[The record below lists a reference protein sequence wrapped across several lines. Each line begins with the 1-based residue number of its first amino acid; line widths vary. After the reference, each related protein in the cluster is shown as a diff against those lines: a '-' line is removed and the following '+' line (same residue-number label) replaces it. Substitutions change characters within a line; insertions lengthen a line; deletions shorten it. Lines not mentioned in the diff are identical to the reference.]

1 MTYTIYDPITGEIS
15 GTVVGDPDQLEQN
28 LNGKSYIEGAWSGRD
43 YYIEN
48 NQPVGIPSNPSTPYE
63 PYTWDCVSHVWILN
77 QEKSKGL
84 CRAERNSL
92 LSQIDRVNPIWYAS
106 LTADQQQELSI
117 YRQALLAVPQQSGFP
132 SAVIWPAKPTW
143 L

>member
-28 LNGKSYIEGAWSGRD
+28 LNGKSYIEGSWSGRD

-48 NQPVGIPSNPSTPYE
+48 NQPVKISDNPSTPYE
-63 PYTWDCVSHVWILN
+63 PYVWDCVSRAWIFNL
-77 QEKSKGL
+77 EKSIGL
-84 CRAERNSL
+84 YRAERNSR
-92 LSQIDRVNPIWYAS
+92 LSQIDRVNSIWYAS
-106 LTADQQQELSI
+106 LSADQQRELAD

-132 SAVIWPAKPTW
+132 ETVNWPAKPAW